1 LGVLYKKGR
10 SIKTKEY
17 LYPGA
22 ELELFSYAINWKS
35 YFKKHLIPYV
45 QGRVLEVG
53 AGIGETSKFL
63 QNTKVSHWTY
73 LEPDRRLFSDLVKK
87 NCGSKS
93 DEFICGTTED
103 IKEKNFDTILYID
116 VLEHIEDDLNEL
128 KFCSRLLAKNGR
140 IIILSPAHNIL
151 FSQFDKSIGH
161 FRRYNHKMLKNLEYK
176 DLRLKQYIY
185 LDSLGLFLNLC
196 NKLILKKSIPNIKQ
210 ILFWDRC
217 IVPISKLLDPILGKK
232 FGKTIIG
239 IFEVSKG

>member
-1 LGVLYKKGR
+1 MGALYKKRR
-10 SIKTKEY
+10 SLETKEY
-17 LYPGA
+17 LYPGV
-22 ELELFSYAINWKS
+22 ELELFAYAINWKS

-63 QNTKVSHWTY
+63 QNTKVTHWTY
-73 LEPDRRLFSDLVKK
+73 LEPDRRLFADLVEK
-87 NCGSKS
+87 NYKSKS

-103 IKEKNFDTILYID
+103 IKDKEFDTILYID

-128 KFCSRLLAKNGR
+128 ECSSHLLAKGGR

-151 FSQFDKSIGH
+151 FSKFDKSIGH
-161 FRRYNHKMLKNLEYK
+161 FRRYNYKMLKNLEYK
-176 DLRLKQYIY
+176 DLRLEQYFY

-196 NKLILKKSIPNIKQ
+196 NKLILKKSTPSKKQ

-217 IVPISKLLDPILGKK
+217 IVPISKLLDPILGNK

>member
-1 LGVLYKKGR
+1 MGALYKKRR
-10 SIKTKEY
+10 SIVTKEY
-17 LYPGA
+17 LYPGG
-22 ELELFSYAINWKS
+22 ELELFAHAINWKS

-73 LEPDRRLFSDLVKK
+73 LEPDRRLFADLVEK
-87 NCGSKS
+87 NCKSNS

-103 IKEKNFDTILYID
+103 IKDKEFDTILYID

-128 KFCSRLLAKNGR
+128 ECSSHLLAKGGR

-151 FSQFDKSIGH
+151 FSKFDKSIGH

-176 DLRLKQYIY
+176 GLRLEQYIY
-185 LDSLGLFLNLC
+185 LDSLGLLLNLC
-196 NKLILKKSIPNIKQ
+196 NKLILKKSTPSIKQ

-217 IVPISKLLDPILGKK
+217 IVPISKLLDPILDNK